1 MVKVSSGPRAGSHF
15 VNTSMCF
22 RTEFVSQHELLVRKE
37 KTTSVFPTFVI
48 RFSTECASFSRR
60 VTGVVSHSSRVSVS
74 GILTCWFRFRK
85 QKHVFGK
92 STTKQEK
99 KEEPYWRTGNVF
111 IWKRIGSDFHM
122 FFFLIYALFDICPK
136 IISNVLN
143 FLGHLGHLS

>member
-99 KEEPYWRTGNVF
+99 KEEPYWRTGDVF
-111 IWKRIGSDFHM
+111 FIQNNWYCC
-122 FFFLIYALFDICPK
+122 FFLIYALFDICPK